1 MFKNTDILVVED
13 SPTQALELQLLLE
26 AAGCQVRVACNGVE
40 ALAMVAQKHPTLIIS
55 DIVMPE
61 MDGYELCRQLK
72 HAPQTA
78 YIPLILVTRLGDARD
93 VVHGLS
99 AGADNFIVKPYDEKY
114 LLSRIRYFVINLELR
129 THERMQMGVE
139 IMLEGERHFI
149 TADRQQIFD
158 LLISTYEQG
167 IRLNQLLQSK
177 HDEVMQSNRLI
188 ECLFCF
194 TARLSDASSKQ
205 QVIDSA
211 LQQILT
217 FPGAAGA
224 WLLLENDA
232 PSDQPATLAGA
243 RGRGLEQLGKRLNGC
258 GSACECMTAWQ
269 RGELTEPVNIPSCVL
284 LDEHPTTTAHI
295 SIPLMLG
302 DRSIGVFN
310 MLHQQGQTWSD
321 EALSALTSIGQQLA
335 MALGRARLLES
346 MEKEIQLRTQELLR
360 SESLL
365 RSVVDD
371 LPVGVLVADC
381 DGEVILSNRES
392 GRIWNSSEPLP
403 TADPKHYAG
412 EWTETGQR
420 VEDADWPLI
429 QAIRQGKT
437 MRNQVLD
444 VQAFDGARKT
454 VEITAVPFDDRR
466 SKPQGAIAILRDM
479 SEQRKRD
486 LEMRMLTRAVDVS
499 INAVVITDN
508 TQSDQPIIYVNPA
521 FVQLTGYSRD
531 EVIGRNCR
539 FLQGQGQYQDQP
551 ELANIRRALENKQ
564 QGSAVLLNC
573 RKDGSQFWNELSIT
587 PVTNDRNELTHYV
600 GILHDITEAKRYRE
614 ELEHQANHDILTGLA
629 NRNLLRDRLQLAIA
643 FASHSQHAFTVV
655 FIDLDRFKVINDSLG
670 HGAGDQLLKLI
681 AERLRQCTRDID
693 TVARLGGDEF
703 VIVSGG
709 GCAPGELISGLE
721 QLKGSIAEPL
731 VLDGQEVVISASIG
745 FCCYPADG
753 EDADT
758 LLRNADTA
766 MYRAKQQGRNRVCA
780 FTPEM
785 NEQIQRRLR
794 LEQDIRQALQQQQ
807 FRVVY
812 QPQLGLDSG
821 RLCGFEALVRWQ
833 FQSQIIAPDEFIP
846 LAEETGQIVAI
857 DFFVLETVCQQLQTW
872 LDAIRGISVAV
883 NISAITLMD
892 PSFIE
897 QVKRILDRYQLS
909 PSLLK
914 LEVTES
920 ILMSNTDQALAK
932 MNTLSALGVR
942 FSIDDFGTGYSS
954 LGYLKRFPFS
964 QLKIDQSFI
973 NDVHLDPD
981 AAALVRSM
989 ISIGHDLG
997 IKVIAEGVE
1006 TLEQLSFL
1014 HRAGCDE
1021 VQGYYY
1027 ARPLPPEDCLKFL
1040 THNLK
1045 QRLPANILA
1054 EQQRYL
1060 LVVDDEQ
1067 SILNALKR
1075 ELRLENYQ
1083 VLAAT
1088 SPQEALELLATHP
1101 VDVVLT
1107 DLRLSQTSGVQ
1118 LLGKIRSLHPDVV
1131 RIVLSAS
1138 TEVSSILKAVNE
1150 GVIYRFITKPWEADD
1165 LRAQIRDAF
1174 QQRDLLLENMRMRTQ
1189 LARSEAPTTL
1199 AAKDG

>member
-26 AAGCQVRVACNGVE
+26 AAGCRVRVACNGVE

-78 YIPLILVTRLGDARD
+78 YIPVILVTRLGDARD

-99 AGADNFIVKPYDEKY
+99 VGADNFIVKPYDEQY

-129 THERMQMGVE
+129 THEGMQMGVE

-167 IRLNQLLQSK
+167 IRLNQQLQSK

-188 ECLFCF
+188 ECMFRF

-211 LQQILT
+211 LQQIVT

-224 WLLLENDA
+224 WLLLEGDA
-232 PSDQPATLAGA
+232 PSDQSATLVGA
-243 RGRGLEQLGKRLNGC
+243 CGRGLEHLGERLSRC
-258 GSACECMTAWQ
+258 GSTCECVTAWQ
-269 RGELTEPVNIPSCVL
+269 QGELTEPANIPCCVL

-302 DRSIGVFN
+302 DRTIGVFN
-310 MLHQQGQTWSD
+310 VLHQQGQTWSD

-365 RSVVDD
+365 RSVIDD

-381 DGEVILSNRES
+381 DAKVILSNRES
-392 GRIWNSSEPLP
+392 GRIWNSSEPLQSV
-403 TADPKHYAG
+403 DPILFQG
-412 EWTETGQR
+412 EWAETGQR
-420 VEDADWPLI
+420 IKDADWPLF
-429 QAIRQGKT
+429 QALRQGKT
-437 MRNQVLD
+437 LRNQVLD
-444 VQAFDGARKT
+444 IRAFDGAEKT
-454 VEITAVPFDDRR
+454 IVATAVPFDDRR
-466 SKPQGAIAILRDM
+466 SNPQGAIAILQDIT
-479 SEQRKRD
+479 EQRKRD

-499 INAVVITDN
+499 VNAVVITDN
-508 TQSDQPIIYVNPA
+508 KQPDQPIIYVNPA
-521 FVQLTGYSRD
+521 FVELTGYSHD

-539 FLQGQGQYQDQP
+539 FLQGQYQDQP
-551 ELANIRRALENKQ
+551 ELANIRRVLDDKQ
-564 QGSAVLLNC
+564 HGSAVLLNC
-573 RKDGSQFWNELSIT
+573 RKDGSQFWNELSIA
-587 PVTNDRNELTHYV
+587 PVSNDRNELTHYV

-614 ELEHQANHDILTGLA
+614 ELEHQANHDSLTGLA

-643 FASHSQHAFTVV
+643 FASHSQQTFTVV
-655 FIDLDRFKVINDSLG
+655 FIDLDRFKIINDSLG
-670 HGAGDQLLKLI
+670 HGVGDQLLKLI
-681 AERLRQCTRDID
+681 AERLHQCTRDID

-709 GCAPGELISGLE
+709 SCTPGELISGLE

-731 VLDGQEVVISASIG
+731 VLGGQEVVISASIG
-745 FCCYPADG
+745 FCCYPEDG
-753 EDADT
+753 QDVDT

-766 MYRAKQQGRNRVCA
+766 MYRAKQQGRNRICA

-785 NEQIQRRLR
+785 NEQIQKRLR
-794 LEQDIRQALQQQQ
+794 LEQDIRQALQQRQ

-812 QPQLGLDSG
+812 QPQLDLASG

-833 FQSQIIAPDEFIP
+833 RDGKTIAPDEFIP
-846 LAEETGQIVAI
+846 LAEEIGQIVAI
-857 DFFVLETVCQQLQTW
+857 DFFVLETVCQQLQSW
-872 LDAIRGISVAV
+872 LDALRGISVAV
-883 NISAITLMD
+883 NVSAITLMD
-892 PSFIE
+892 PSFVE
-897 QVKRILDRYQLS
+897 RVKQVLGQHQLA
-909 PSLLK
+909 PSLLQ

-920 ILMSNTDQALAK
+920 ILMDNADQALAK

-964 QLKIDQSFI
+964 QLKIDRSFVD
-973 NDVHLDPD
+973 DVHLNPD

-997 IKVIAEGVE
+997 IQVIAEGVE
-1006 TLEQLSFL
+1006 TIEQLSFL

-1027 ARPLPPEDCLKFL
+1027 SRPLAPEDCLKFI

-1045 QRLPANILA
+1045 QRLPAHILD
-1054 EQQRYL
+1054 EQERYL

-1083 VLAAT
+1083 ILIAT
-1088 SPQEALELLATHP
+1088 HPQEALDLLATHP

-1174 QQRDLLLENMRMRTQ
+1174 QQRELLRDNMRMRSQ
-1189 LARSEAPTTL
+1189 LARSEAPIS
-1199 AAKDG
+1199 D

>member
-26 AAGCQVRVACNGVE
+26 AAGCQVRVARNGVE
-40 ALAMVAQKHPTLIIS
+40 ALAMVAAKHPTLVIS

-72 HAPQTA
+72 HASQTA
-78 YIPLILVTRLGDARD
+78 YIPLILVTRLGNARD

-99 AGADNFIVKPYDEKY
+99 AGADNFIVKPYDEQY
-114 LLSRIRYFVINLELR
+114 LLSRIRYFLVNLELR

-167 IRLNQLLQSK
+167 IRLNQQLQSK
-177 HDEVMQSNRLI
+177 HDEILQSNRLV
-188 ECLFCF
+188 ECMFRF
-194 TARLSDASSKQ
+194 TARLSDARSKQ

-224 WLLLENDA
+224 WLLLESHA
-232 PSDQPATLAGA
+232 LPDQPPTLVGTC
-243 RGRGLEQLGKRLNGC
+243 GRGLEQLDERLNNC
-258 GSACECMTAWQ
+258 GSACECVTAWQ
-269 RGELTEPVNIPSCVL
+269 RGELMEPVNIPCCVL

-302 DRSIGVFN
+302 ERTIGVFN
-310 MLHQQGQTWSD
+310 VLYQPDQVWSE

-365 RSVVDD
+365 RGVVDD

-381 DGEVILSNRES
+381 DAKVILSNRES
-392 GRIWNSSEPLP
+392 GRIWNSSEPLQ
-403 TADPKHYAG
+403 TADPACFQG
-412 EWTETGQR
+412 AWAETGQR
-420 VEDADWPLI
+420 IEDADWPLI
-429 QAIRQGKT
+429 QALQQGKT
-437 MRNQVLD
+437 LRNQVLD
-444 VQAFDGARKT
+444 IRAFDGAEKT
-454 VEITAVPFDDRR
+454 IVATAVPFDGQR
-466 SKPQGAIAILRDM
+466 SNQGAIAILQDI

-499 INAVVITDN
+499 VNAVVITDN
-508 TQSDQPIIYVNPA
+508 KRFDQPIIYVNPA

-531 EVIGRNCR
+531 EVIGKNCR
-539 FLQGQGQYQDQP
+539 FLLGHYQDQP
-551 ELANIRRALENKQ
+551 ELANIRRALEGKQ
-564 QGSAVLLNC
+564 RGSAVLLNC

-587 PVTNDRNELTHYV
+587 PVTNDRNEVTHYV

-614 ELEHQANHDILTGLA
+614 ELEHQANHDSLTDLA

-643 FASHSQHAFTVV
+643 LASHSRQAFAVV
-655 FIDLDRFKVINDSLG
+655 LIDLDRFKVINDSLG
-670 HGAGDQLLKLI
+670 HGAGDHLLKLI
-681 AERLRQCTRDID
+681 AERLRQCAREID

-703 VIVSGG
+703 VIVSGSS
-709 GCAPGELISGLE
+709 CAPGELISGLE
-721 QLKGSIAEPL
+721 QLKASITEPL
-731 VLDGQEVVISASIG
+731 ILNGQEVVISASIG
-745 FCCYPADG
+745 FCCYPVDG

-766 MYRAKQQGRNRVCA
+766 MYRAKQQGRNRICA
-780 FTPEM
+780 FTSEM
-785 NEQIQRRLR
+785 NEQIQKRLR
-794 LEQDIRQALQQQQ
+794 LEQDIRLALQQQQ

-812 QPQLGLDSG
+812 QPQLDLESG

-833 FQSQIIAPDEFIP
+833 RDGETIPPNEFVP

-857 DFFVLETVCQQLQTW
+857 DFQVLDSVCQQLKNW
-872 LDAIRGISVAV
+872 LDAIRIVRVAMNV
-883 NISAITLMD
+883 SAITLMD
-892 PSFIE
+892 PSFVD
-897 QVKRILDRYQLS
+897 QVTSTLNRYQL
-909 PSLLK
+909 PPGQLK
-914 LEVTES
+914 LEITET
-920 ILMSNTDQALAK
+920 ILIDSTDQALEK
-932 MNTLSALGVR
+932 MNTLSALGIH
-942 FSIDDFGTGYSS
+942 FAIDDFGIGYSS

-973 NDVHLDPD
+973 QDVHLDPD

-989 ISIGHDLG
+989 ISIGHGLG

-1006 TLEQLSFL
+1006 TIEQLSFL

-1027 ARPLPPEDCLKFL
+1027 SRPLPPGDCLTFL

-1083 VLAAT
+1083 VLAAA

-1107 DLRLSQTSGVQ
+1107 DLRLSQVSGVQ

-1165 LRAQIRDAF
+1165 LRAQIREAF
-1174 QQRDLLLENMRMRTQ
+1174 QQRKLLRENMRMRSQ
-1189 LARSEAPTTL
+1189 LARSDMPISM
-1199 AAKDG
+1199 

>member
-40 ALAMVAQKHPTLIIS
+40 ALAMVAAKHPTLIIS

-72 HAPQTA
+72 HARQTA
-78 YIPLILVTRLGDARD
+78 YIPVILVTRLGDARD

-114 LLSRIRYFVINLELR
+114 LLSRIRYFVVNLELR
-129 THERMQMGVE
+129 SHERMQMGVE

-167 IRLNQLLQSK
+167 IRLNQQLQNK
-177 HDEVMQSNRLI
+177 HDEILQSNRLI
-188 ECLFCF
+188 ECMFRF

-205 QVIDSA
+205 QVIDNA

-217 FPGAAGA
+217 FPGAIGA
-224 WLLLENDA
+224 WLLLENGA
-232 PSDQPATLAGA
+232 LPGQPASLAGA
-243 RGRGLEQLGKRLNGC
+243 CGRGLEQLDERLNGC
-258 GSACECMTAWQ
+258 GSVCECVTAWQ
-269 RGELTEPVNIPSCVL
+269 RGELTEPVNIPCCVL

-302 DRSIGVFN
+302 DRTIGVFN
-310 MLHQQGQTWSD
+310 VLHQLGQTWSD

-365 RSVVDD
+365 RGVVDD

-381 DGEVILSNRES
+381 DAKVILSNRES
-392 GRIWNSSEPLP
+392 GRIWNSSEPLQSV
-403 TADPKHYAG
+403 DPILFQG
-412 EWTETGQR
+412 EWAETGQR
-420 VEDADWPLI
+420 IEDADWPLF
-429 QAIRQGKT
+429 QALRQGNT
-437 MRNQVLD
+437 LRNQVLD
-444 VQAFDGARKT
+444 IRAFDGAEKT
-454 VEITAVPFDDRR
+454 IVATAVPFDDQR
-466 SKPQGAIAILRDM
+466 SNPQGAIAILQDI

-499 INAVVITDN
+499 VNAVVITDSK
-508 TQSDQPIIYVNPA
+508 QPDQPITYVNPA
-521 FVQLTGYSRD
+521 FIQLTGYSRD

-539 FLQGQGQYQDQP
+539 FLQGRYQDQP
-551 ELANIRRALENKQ
+551 ELANIRRALEDKQ
-564 QGSAVLLNC
+564 HGSAVLLNC
-573 RKDGSQFWNELSIT
+573 RKDGSQFWNELSIA
-587 PVTNDRNELTHYV
+587 PVTNDREEVSHYV
-600 GILHDITEAKRYRE
+600 GVLHDITEAKRYRE
-614 ELEHQANHDILTGLA
+614 ELEHQANHDSLTGLA

-643 FASHSQHAFTVV
+643 FASHSQQALTVV

-681 AERLRQCTRDID
+681 AKRLRQCTRDID

-709 GCAPGELISGLE
+709 GCASSELIGWLE
-721 QLKGSIAEPL
+721 QLKSSIAEPL
-731 VLDGQEVVISASIG
+731 ILDGQEVAISASIG
-745 FCCYPADG
+745 FCCYPGDG
-753 EDADT
+753 TDVDT

-766 MYRAKQQGRNRVCA
+766 MYRAKQQGRSRVCA
-780 FTPEM
+780 FTQEM

-794 LEQDIRQALQQQQ
+794 LEQDIRHALQHRQ

-833 FQSQIIAPDEFIP
+833 RDGTMIAPNEFIP
-846 LAEETGQIVAI
+846 LAEETGQIIAI
-857 DFFVLETVCQQLQTW
+857 DFHVLETVCQQVQLW
-872 LDAIRGISVAV
+872 LDTLREMSVAV
-883 NISAITLMD
+883 NVSAITLMD
-892 PSFIE
+892 PSF
-897 QVKRILDRYQLS
+897 VDRVTSILNRYQLS

-920 ILMSNTDQALAK
+920 ILMSNTDQAQAQ
-932 MNTLSALGVR
+932 MNALSALGFR

-973 NDVHLDPD
+973 HDVHLNPD

-1006 TLEQLSFL
+1006 TVEQLSFL

-1027 ARPLPPEDCLKFL
+1027 SRPLPPEDCLKFL

-1045 QRLPANILA
+1045 QRLPANIID
-1054 EQQRYL
+1054 EQERYL
-1060 LVVDDEQ
+1060 LIIDDEQ

-1083 VLAAT
+1083 TLTAT

-1107 DLRLSQTSGVQ
+1107 DLRLSQISGVE
-1118 LLGKIRSLHPDVV
+1118 LLGKIKSLHPDVV
-1131 RIVLSAS
+1131 RIVLSGS
-1138 TEVSSILKAVNE
+1138 TEVSSILKAINE

-1174 QQRDLLLENMRMRTQ
+1174 QQRELLRQNIRMRTQ
-1189 LARSEAPTTL
+1189 LARSET
-1199 AAKDG
+1199 

>member
-1 MFKNTDILVVED
+1 MLVMFKNTDILVVED

-26 AAGCQVRVACNGVE
+26 AAGCQVRVARNGVE
-40 ALAMVAQKHPTLIIS
+40 ALAMVAAKHPTLVIS

-99 AGADNFIVKPYDEKY
+99 AGADNFIVKPYDEQY
-114 LLSRIRYFVINLELR
+114 LLSRIRYFVVNLELR

-167 IRLNQLLQSK
+167 IRLNQQLQSK
-177 HDEVMQSNRLI
+177 HDEVLKSNRLI
-188 ECLFCF
+188 ECMFRF
-194 TARLSDASSKQ
+194 TARLSDASTKQ

-232 PSDQPATLAGA
+232 LPGQPASLAGA
-243 RGRGLEQLGKRLNGC
+243 CGRGLEQLDERLNGC
-258 GSACECMTAWQ
+258 SSTCECVSAWQ
-269 RGELTEPVNIPSCVL
+269 RGELTEPANIPCCVL
-284 LDEHPTTTAHI
+284 LGEHPTTTAHI

-302 DRSIGVFN
+302 ERTIGVFN
-310 MLHQQGQTWSD
+310 VLYQEGQAWSD
-321 EALSALTSIGQQLA
+321 EALSALTSIGQQLS

-346 MEKEIQLRTQELLR
+346 MEKEIQLRTQELLH
-360 SESLL
+360 SEALL
-365 RSVVDD
+365 RSVVND

-381 DGEVILSNRES
+381 DAKVILSNRES
-392 GRIWNSSEPLP
+392 GRIWNSSKPLQ
-403 TADPKHYAG
+403 TADPKRFQGA
-412 EWTETGQR
+412 WAETGQQI
-420 VEDADWPLI
+420 EDEDWPLI
-429 QAIRQGKT
+429 QALRQGKT
-437 MRNQVLD
+437 LRNQVLD
-444 VQAFDGARKT
+444 IQTFDGAGKT
-454 VEITAVPFDDRR
+454 ILATAVPFEDRQN
-466 SKPQGAIAILRDM
+466 KPQGAIAILQDI
-479 SEQRKRD
+479 SERRRRD
-486 LEMRMLTRAVDVS
+486 LEMRMLTQAVDVS
-499 INAVVITDN
+499 VNAVVITDN
-508 TQSDQPIIYVNPA
+508 KQPDQPIIYVNPA
-521 FVQLTGYSRD
+521 FVQLTGYSRE
-531 EVIGRNCR
+531 EVIGKNCR
-539 FLQGQGQYQDQP
+539 FLLGQYQDQP
-551 ELANIRRALENKQ
+551 ELANIRRALEGKQ
-564 QGSAVLLNC
+564 RGSAVLLNC

-587 PVTNDRNELTHYV
+587 PVTNDRNEVTHYV

-614 ELEHQANHDILTGLA
+614 ELEHQANHDSLTGLA

-643 FASHSQHAFTVV
+643 FASHSQQAFTVV

-670 HGAGDQLLKLI
+670 HSAGDQLLKLI
-681 AERLRQCTRDID
+681 AERLRQCVRDID

-709 GCAPGELISGLE
+709 GCATGELISGLE
-721 QLKGSIAEPL
+721 QLKGSISEPL
-731 VLDGQEVVISASIG
+731 ALDGQEVVISASIG
-745 FCCYPADG
+745 FCCYPDDG
-753 EDADT
+753 QDPDT

-812 QPQLGLDSG
+812 QPQLNLESG
-821 RLCGFEALVRWQ
+821 RLCGYEALVRWQ
-833 FQSQIIAPDEFIP
+833 RNGETISPGEFIP

-857 DFFVLETVCQQLQTW
+857 DFQVLEFVCQQLKNW
-872 LDAIRGISVAV
+872 LDAIRVIGVAMNV
-883 NISAITLMD
+883 SAITLMD
-892 PSFIE
+892 PSFVD
-897 QVKRILDRYQLS
+897 QVTTTLDRYQL
-909 PSLLK
+909 PPGLLK
-914 LEVTES
+914 LEITET
-920 ILMSNTDQALAK
+920 ILIDSTDLVLEK
-932 MNTLSALGVR
+932 MNMLSALGIR
-942 FSIDDFGTGYSS
+942 FAIDDFGIGYSS
-954 LGYLKRFPFS
+954 LGYLKQFPFS

-973 NDVHLDPD
+973 RDVHLDPD

-989 ISIGHDLG
+989 ISIGHGLG

-1027 ARPLPPEDCLKFL
+1027 SHPLPPEDCLKFL

-1054 EQQRYL
+1054 EEQRYL

-1088 SPQEALELLATHP
+1088 SPQEALDLLATHP

-1107 DLRLSQTSGVQ
+1107 DLRLSQVSGVQ

-1165 LRAQIRDAF
+1165 LRAQIREAF
-1174 QQRDLLLENMRMRTQ
+1174 QQRKLLRENMRMRSQ
-1189 LARSEAPTTL
+1189 LARSDMPISM
-1199 AAKDG
+1199 

>member
-26 AAGCQVRVACNGVE
+26 AAGCQVRVARNGIE
-40 ALAMVAQKHPTLIIS
+40 ALAMVVQKHPTLVIS

-72 HAPQTA
+72 HASQTA
-78 YIPLILVTRLGDARD
+78 YIPVILVTRLGDARD

-99 AGADNFIVKPYDEKY
+99 VGADNFIVKPYDEQY
-114 LLSRIRYFVINLELR
+114 LLSRIRYFIINLELR
-129 THERMQMGVE
+129 THEGMQMGVE

-167 IRLNQLLQSK
+167 IRLNQQLQNK

-188 ECLFCF
+188 ECMFRF
-194 TARLSDASSKQ
+194 TARLSGASSKQ
-205 QVIDSA
+205 QVIDGA

-224 WLLLENDA
+224 WLLLENEVL
-232 PSDQPATLAGA
+232 PDQTATLAGA
-243 RGRGLEQLGKRLNGC
+243 CGRGLEQLGKRLNGC

-269 RGELTEPVNIPSCVL
+269 RGELTEPTNIPCCVL

-302 DRSIGVFN
+302 DRTIGVFN
-310 MLHQQGQTWSD
+310 VLHQQGQTWSD

-346 MEKEIQLRTQELLR
+346 MENEIQLRTQELLR

-381 DGEVILSNRES
+381 DAKVILSNRES
-392 GRIWNSSEPLP
+392 GRIWNSSAPLQSV
-403 TADPKHYAG
+403 DPILFQG
-412 EWTETGQR
+412 EWAETGQR
-420 VEDADWPLI
+420 IEDADWPLF
-429 QAIRQGKT
+429 QALRQGKT
-437 MRNQVLD
+437 LRNQVLD
-444 VQAFDGARKT
+444 IRAFDGAEKT
-454 VEITAVPFDDRR
+454 IVATAVPFDDRR
-466 SKPQGAIAILRDM
+466 SNQGAIAILQDI

-499 INAVVITDN
+499 VNAVVITDN
-508 TQSDQPIIYVNPA
+508 RQPDQPIIYVNPA

-531 EVIGRNCR
+531 DVIGRNCR
-539 FLQGQGQYQDQP
+539 FLQGQCQDQP
-551 ELANIRRALENKQ
+551 ELANIRRSLEDKQ
-564 QGSAVLLNC
+564 HGSAVLLNC
-573 RKDGSQFWNELSIT
+573 RKDGSQFWNELSLS
-587 PVTNDRNELTHYV
+587 PVANDRNEVTHYV

-614 ELEHQANHDILTGLA
+614 ELEHQANHDSLTGLA

-643 FASHSQHAFTVV
+643 FASHSQQAFTVV

-670 HGAGDQLLKLI
+670 HGTGDELLKLI
-681 AERLRQCTRDID
+681 AERLGQCTRDID

-703 VIVSGG
+703 VILSVDGRASS
-709 GCAPGELISGLE
+709 ELIGWLDH
-721 QLKGSIAEPL
+721 LKTTIAKPMI
-731 VLDGQEVVISASIG
+731 LDGQDVVISASIG
-745 FCCYPADG
+745 FCCYPGDG
-753 EDADT
+753 QDADT

-766 MYRAKQQGRNRVCA
+766 MYRAKQQGRNRICA

-785 NEQIQRRLR
+785 NEQIQKRLR
-794 LEQDIRQALQQQQ
+794 LEQDIRQALQQRE
-807 FRVVY
+807 FSVVY
-812 QPQLGLDSG
+812 QPQLELASG

-833 FQSQIIAPDEFIP
+833 RDSKTIAPDEFIP
-846 LAEETGQIVAI
+846 LAEEIGQIVAI
-857 DFFVLETVCQQLQTW
+857 DFFVLETVCQQLQSW
-872 LDAIRGISVAV
+872 LDALRGISVAV

-897 QVKRILDRYQLS
+897 QVKRVLDQYQLS
-909 PSLLK
+909 PCLLK

-932 MNTLSALGVR
+932 MNTLSNLGVR

-973 NDVHLDPD
+973 NDIHLDPD

-1006 TLEQLSFL
+1006 TIEQLSFL
-1014 HRAGCDE
+1014 HRARCDE

-1027 ARPLPPEDCLKFL
+1027 SRPLLPEDCLKFI
-1040 THNLK
+1040 TQNLK
-1045 QRLPANILA
+1045 QRLPAHIID
-1054 EQQRYL
+1054 EQKRYL

-1083 VLAAT
+1083 ILVAT
-1088 SPQEALELLATHP
+1088 NPQEALEFLATHP

-1118 LLGKIRSLHPDVV
+1118 LLVKIRSLHPDVV

-1165 LRAQIRDAF
+1165 LRTQIRDAF
-1174 QQRDLLLENMRMRTQ
+1174 QQRDLLRENLRMRTQ
-1189 LARSEAPTTL
+1189 LARSE
-1199 AAKDG
+1199 

>member
-1 MFKNTDILVVED
+1 MLNNADILVVED

-26 AAGCQVRVACNGVE
+26 ASGCQVRVACNGVE
-40 ALAMVAQKHPTLIIS
+40 ALAMIAEKHPTLVIS
-55 DIVMPE
+55 DILMPE
-61 MDGYELCRQLK
+61 MDGYELCRRLK
-72 HAPQTA
+72 DAPHTA
-78 YIPLILVTRLGDARD
+78 YIPVILVTRLSDARD

-114 LLSRIRYFVINLELR
+114 LLSRIRYFLINLELR
-129 THERMQMGVE
+129 SHGRMQMGVE

-167 IRLNQLLQSK
+167 IRLNQQLQSK

-188 ECLFCF
+188 ECMFRF

-205 QVIDSA
+205 QVIDGA

-217 FPGAAGA
+217 FPGAGGA
-224 WLLLENDA
+224 WLLLKNNA
-232 PSDQPATLAGA
+232 QPDQPPILAGA
-243 RGRGLEQLGKRLNGC
+243 LGPGLEQLSERLNGC
-258 GSACECMTAWQ
+258 GSTCACVSAWQ
-269 RGELTEPVNIPSCVL
+269 RGGLTEPTDIPCCVL
-284 LDEHPTTTAHI
+284 LDGHHPTTSAHT
-295 SIPLMLG
+295 SIPLLLG
-302 DRSIGVFN
+302 DRTIGVFN
-310 MLHQQGQTWSD
+310 VLQEQGQSWSD

-346 MEKEIQLRTQELLR
+346 MEQEIQLRTQELLR

-371 LPVGVLVADC
+371 LPVGVLVTDS
-381 DGEVILSNRES
+381 DGKMLLSNPES
-392 GRIWNSSEPLP
+392 GRIWNSNEPLQ
-403 TADPKHYAG
+403 TADPTCFQGAWA
-412 EWTETGQR
+412 ESGQR
-420 VEDADWPLI
+420 IEDADWPLI
-429 QAIRQGKT
+429 QALRQGT
-437 MRNQVLD
+437 TLRNQVLD
-444 VQAFDGARKT
+444 IQTFDGAGKT
-454 VEITAVPFDDRR
+454 IVATAMPFDDRR
-466 SKPQGAIAILRDM
+466 NNPQGAIAILQDI
-479 SEQRKRD
+479 SEQRQRD
-486 LEMRMLTRAVDVS
+486 LEMRMLTQAVDVS
-499 INAVVITDN
+499 VNAVIITDN
-508 TQSDQPIIYVNPA
+508 KQPDQPIIYVNPA
-521 FVQLTGYSRD
+521 FIQLTGYSRD
-531 EVIGRNCR
+531 EVMGKNCR
-539 FLQGQGQYQDQP
+539 ILQGKYQDQP
-551 ELANIRRALENKQ
+551 ELANIRRALVGKQ
-564 QGSAVLLNC
+564 RGSATLLNC
-573 RKDGSQFWNELSIT
+573 RKDGSQFWNKLSIA
-587 PVTNDRNELTHYV
+587 PVINDREEVTHYV

-614 ELEHQANHDILTGLA
+614 ELEHQANHDGLTGLA

-643 FASHSQHAFTVV
+643 FASHSQQAFTVV

-670 HGAGDQLLKLI
+670 HGAGDHLLKLI
-681 AERLRQCTRDID
+681 GERLRHGTRDID

-703 VIVSGG
+703 VIVYGDGG
-709 GCAPGELISGLE
+709 ASSELIGWLE
-721 QLKGSIAEPL
+721 QLKSSIAEPL

-745 FCCYPADG
+745 FCCYPENG
-753 EDADT
+753 SDADT

-785 NEQIQRRLR
+785 NEHIQKRLR
-794 LEQDIRQALQQQQ
+794 LEQDIRHALQQRQ

-812 QPQLGLDSG
+812 QPQLDLASG

-833 FQSQIIAPDEFIP
+833 RDCQTIAPYEFIP

-857 DFFVLETVCQQLQTW
+857 DFHVLDSVCQQLQLWFDT
-872 LDAIRGISVAV
+872 LRGMCVAV
-883 NISAITLMD
+883 NVSAITLME
-892 PSFIE
+892 PSFIDR
-897 QVKRILDRYQLS
+897 VTSTLDRYQLS

-920 ILMSNTDQALAK
+920 ILMSNTDQALVK
-932 MNTLSALGVR
+932 MNALSALGIR

-964 QLKIDQSFI
+964 QLKIDRSFVD
-973 NDVHLDPD
+973 DVHLNPD

-1027 ARPLPPEDCLKFL
+1027 SHPLPPEDCLKFL

-1045 QRLPANILA
+1045 QRLPANIVDKQ
-1054 EQQRYL
+1054 ERYL
-1060 LVVDDEQ
+1060 LVVDNEQ

-1083 VLAAT
+1083 FLAAS
-1088 SPQEALELLATHP
+1088 SPQEALAFLATHP

-1107 DLRLSQTSGVQ
+1107 DLQLPQVSGVE

-1174 QQRDLLLENMRMRTQ
+1174 QQRDLLRQNMRMRNQ
-1189 LARSEAPTTL
+1189 LARTDTPIPM
-1199 AAKDG
+1199 